1 MEFRISAELKNIIGQ
16 DLIVNDQVAI
26 FELVKNSY
34 DAHATR
40 VDIIFAENKI
50 TIKDNGKGMS
60 LDDLKNKWLF
70 VAYSAKKDKQ
80 EDEELK
86 SDDRYKDYRNK
97 IDLKR
102 GFAGAKGIGRFS
114 ADKIGEN
121 LKLIT
126 KNVKASSAHQLNVN
140 WKDFE
145 NDSQK
150 EFIKIGVK
158 HTPLPSSDYQ
168 DLSHGVILEI
178 SNLKSKWDD
187 DKIETLKKSLSKLIN
202 PLEINPQS
210 NNFQIYITTQNS
222 NVSEP
227 ISNDLVDILTLKT
240 TKLEITINKKIIK
253 SELTDRGILIYSI
266 EEDNNCQH
274 LKDTSIIL
282 LYLNTKAK
290 VNFTRLMNVKAVH
303 FGNIMLYNNGFR
315 VYPYGEPNDDSLG
328 IDRRHQQGHSRYLS
342 TRNLIGSIN
351 VNEYSDEFKEKTSRD
366 SGLIETNGYNEL
378 YDVFWS
384 KSLKRLEKYVVS
396 VQWSLDEIIRNE
408 DGNSDNFS
416 ILDNTIS
423 QSKIIEIITNLVSRD
438 KVKIKNFDANLVNL
452 FNQQKP
458 SEIIVS
464 KLSKIAYDTNNQEL
478 IDKINETQK
487 IVNKLENEKIQLA
500 DELTKEIK
508 TSDKLK
514 YTIEQKEKQ
523 VLFFQSERTLSE
535 DDLVNLQ
542 HHIGIN
548 AELVSGSIT
557 RFKRSLDE
565 SKEGFISKD
574 KVIDM
579 LDEISMANQKIIA
592 INNYATKADFLTKSE
607 TINKDII
614 SFIQQYISNIHP
626 FISNSK
632 IKISVSNENNEFIM
646 NFKPMEITIILD
658 NIINNARKAKS
669 SILNILFQ
677 INKDNL
683 KIIFKDDGVGLNTN
697 IKNASDVFQKGFTTT
712 KGSGL
717 GLHHIREIINSM
729 NGNVS
734 LSNNKKKGVSV
745 TWEVKNDTNL

>member
-240 TKLEITINKKIIK
+240 TKLEITITKKIIK

-266 EEDNNCQH
+266 EEDNNYQH

-290 VNFTRLMNVKAVH
+290 VNFTKLMQVKAVH

-315 VYPYGEPNDDSLG
+315 VYPYGEPDDDSLG

-378 YDVFWS
+378 YDVFWN

-478 IDKINETQK
+478 IDKINETKKVVKKLTKDNESLEREVIKEQARAEQLNK
-487 IVNKLENEKIQLA
+487 KLETEKKQSIFQRSLIGTEKEQILGLQHQIKHSSSRINRNTKLLLKSFDTPLTERQKKYISVIIA
-500 DELTKEIK
+500 ETAKVNSIANFVTKANFNMTTKEIK
-508 TSDKLK
+508 VDLVAFIKEYIKELYLSNGKIIDKLK
-514 YTIEQKEKQ
+514 TELN
-523 VLFFQSERTLSE
+523 VTTL
-535 DDLVNLQ
+535 
-542 HHIGIN
+542 G
-548 AELVSGSIT
+548 
-557 RFKRSLDE
+557 
-565 SKEGFISKD
+565 
-574 KVIDM
+574 
-579 LDEISMANQKIIA
+579 
-592 INNYATKADFLTKSE
+592 
-607 TINKDII
+607 
-614 SFIQQYISNIHP
+614 
-626 FISNSK
+626 
-632 IKISVSNENNEFIM
+632 NEFIL
-646 NFKPMEITIILD
+646 KIRPLEITTLIDNFIQNSKKANAKNIHFKLNVKNDIFDMLVVDDGNGIQKD
-658 NIINNARKAKS
+658 NI
-669 SILNILFQ
+669 
-677 INKDNL
+677 D
-683 KIIFKDDGVGLNTN
+683 KIFD
-697 IKNASDVFQKGFTTT
+697 FGFTTT
-712 KGSGL
+712 NGSGM
-717 GLHHIREIINSM
+717 GLSSVKKTIDDMYNADISVKSIQGKETTFHIRIR
-729 NGNVS
+729 
-734 LSNNKKKGVSV
+734 K
-745 TWEVKNDTNL
+745 

>member
-126 KNVKASSAHQLNVN
+126 KNVKASNAHQLNVN

-478 IDKINETQK
+478 IDKINETKKVVKKLTKDNESLEREVIKEQARAEQLNK
-487 IVNKLENEKIQLA
+487 KLETEKKQSIFQRSLIGTEKEQILGLQHQIKHSSSRINRNTKLLLKSFDTPLTERQKKYISVIIA
-500 DELTKEIK
+500 ETAKVNSIANFVTKANFNMTTKEIK
-508 TSDKLK
+508 VDLVAFIKEYIKELYLSNGKIIDKLK
-514 YTIEQKEKQ
+514 TELN
-523 VLFFQSERTLSE
+523 VTTL
-535 DDLVNLQ
+535 
-542 HHIGIN
+542 G
-548 AELVSGSIT
+548 
-557 RFKRSLDE
+557 
-565 SKEGFISKD
+565 
-574 KVIDM
+574 
-579 LDEISMANQKIIA
+579 
-592 INNYATKADFLTKSE
+592 
-607 TINKDII
+607 
-614 SFIQQYISNIHP
+614 
-626 FISNSK
+626 
-632 IKISVSNENNEFIM
+632 NEFIL
-646 NFKPMEITIILD
+646 KIRPLEITTLIDNFIQNSKKANAKNIHFKLNVKNDIFDMLVVDDGNGIQKD
-658 NIINNARKAKS
+658 NI
-669 SILNILFQ
+669 
-677 INKDNL
+677 D
-683 KIIFKDDGVGLNTN
+683 KIFD
-697 IKNASDVFQKGFTTT
+697 FGFTTT
-712 KGSGL
+712 NGSGM
-717 GLHHIREIINSM
+717 GLSSVKKTIDDMYNADISVKSIQGKETTFHIRIR
-729 NGNVS
+729 
-734 LSNNKKKGVSV
+734 K
-745 TWEVKNDTNL
+745 